1 MELVRYW
8 QGYLLQSKQ
17 PATSSELKLFLLLF
31 HPVFF
36 SFFKSREKS
45 SHENQDSLMT
55 AAHGVRFTLSTGQ
68 GLISAPKHLT
78 GSINSTMYSFILSE
92 REDREKVA

>member
-1 MELVRYW
+1 
-8 QGYLLQSKQ
+8 
-17 PATSSELKLFLLLF
+17 
-31 HPVFF
+31 
-36 SFFKSREKS
+36 
-45 SHENQDSLMT
+45 MT

-92 REDREKVA
+92 GEDREKVA